1 MTPEYGLCW
10 SGGKD
15 STLALDRALRNGL
28 RVRHLFNLFDAE
40 TGRVAFHGVRAE
52 LIRRQAEHLGLGILQ
67 LATPPGEFEF
77 TFVQGLERLRMLGV
91 TGIIFGNI
99 HLTDVRSWFE
109 ERTRR
114 IGFEHVEPLWGE
126 DPRTLVAEVLDRGYR
141 TTLVSVHLER
151 GRREWLGRELT
162 PALAA
167 EIATTP
173 GVDPAGECGE
183 YHSYVF
189 DGPLFAEPVP
199 VRTGEI
205 VEFKGHAL
213 VDLSEQTPSV
223 YAGDHSTS

>member
-1 MTPEYGLCW
+1 
-10 SGGKD
+10 
-15 STLALDRALRNGL
+15 
-28 RVRHLFNLFDAE
+28 
-40 TGRVAFHGVRAE
+40 VAFHGVRAE

-77 TFVQGLERLRMLGV
+77 TFIQGLERLRLLGV

-99 HLTDVRSWFE
+99 HLSDVRSWFE

-114 IGFEHVEPLWGE
+114 IGFEHIEPLWGE
-126 DPRTLVAEVLDRGYR
+126 DPRALVTEVLERGYR

-151 GRREWLGRELT
+151 GRREWLGREMT

-167 EIATTP
+167 EIASMP

-205 VEFKGHAL
+205 VEYKGHAL
-213 VDLSEQTPSV
+213 IDLSEQTPSV
-223 YAGDHSTS
+223 YAGDHCTS